1 LTLRGFPAGRYLD
14 KQAVT
19 AQVEGR
25 WNVHGPWHAL
35 VFGGGGRIA
44 EDVGDLGSSPT
55 HFAGGFGVR
64 YMIAREQKLS
74 IGLDVTYGDDRVEL
88 YVQIGDWL
96 AD

>member
-1 LTLRGFPAGRYLD
+1 MSIRFWP
-14 KQAVT
+14 
-19 AQVEGR
+19 VEGR
-25 WNVHGPWHAL
+25 WNIHGPWHAL

-74 IGLDVTYGDDRVEL
+74 GRGHKYGNAPRWSSRPERK
-88 YVQIGDWL
+88 
-96 AD
+96 A